1 VSARSAGLIQCVLL
15 AFLLVLY
22 FGASPASAA
31 RVAMYFAGGQVLA
44 HGLVWWIAERRR

>member
-1 VSARSAGLIQCVLL
+1 VSARSAATTQCLLL

-31 RVAMYFAGGQVLA
+31 RFAMYFAGGQILA
-44 HGLVWWIAERRR
+44 HGLVWWIAERAR